1 MSKIDDLR
9 EEITKLFEEN
19 IRLNN
24 WISTQEQS
32 SDNQVGGICKD
43 FLQVLE
49 AFEWAEDSIH
59 ERGLDQSR
67 ICKGAIDRLLT
78 AKEKLLEVLER
89 YGVKK
94 VNFPNGVM
102 DATKAQIVGA
112 EPDEE
117 KEEGT
122 VLRVQRDGFVRKDKL
137 LRKAEVV
144 LVKND

>member
-1 MSKIDDLR
+1 MSRIDELR
-9 EEITKLFEEN
+9 DEIKKLFEEN
-19 IRLNN
+19 SRLNN
-24 WISTQEQS
+24 RISTQEQS
-32 SDNQVGGICKD
+32 SDNQVGEICKD

-78 AKEKLLEVLER
+78 AKEKLLEVLDR

-94 VNFPNGVM
+94 IDFPNGVM
-102 DATKAQIVGA
+102 DASRAQIVGS
-112 EPDEE
+112 EPDDE

-122 VLRVQRDGFVRKDKL
+122 VLRIQRDGFFRKEKL
-137 LRKAEVV
+137 LRKADVI
-144 LVKND
+144 LVKNN

>member
-1 MSKIDDLR
+1 MSRIDELR
-9 EEITKLFEEN
+9 DEIKKLFEEN
-19 IRLNN
+19 SRLNN

-32 SDNQVGGICKD
+32 SDNQVGEICKD

-78 AKEKLLEVLER
+78 AKEKLLEVLDR

-94 VNFPNGVM
+94 IDFPNGVM
-102 DATKAQIVGA
+102 DASRAQIVGS

-122 VLRVQRDGFVRKDKL
+122 VLRIQRDGFFRKEKL
-137 LRKAEVV
+137 LRKADVI
-144 LVKND
+144 LVKNN